1 MACIEACDRGE
12 LSAAVCLGGNLFGS
26 NPDSK
31 FAAKA
36 LGKLD
41 SIAYLSTTLNT
52 GHAWGTAKETLV
64 LPVLPRDEESQPTTQ
79 ESMFSYVR
87 LSEGGAA
94 RYPGPR
100 SEVSVLADLGRRLLG
115 ADGPVN
121 WAELESHE
129 RIRKLMAELIPGLE
143 PLADIDRT
151 RAEFHIAGRR
161 LDTPTFP
168 TASGKAQFQAVAL
181 PVAPA
186 VDVRLEPDATVSR
199 QLRLMTVRSEGQFNT
214 VVYEEEDVY
223 RGQERRDVIMIH
235 PSDIERMGLAR
246 DQRVTVRSAVGE
258 SARAAGAAF

>member
-1 MACIEACDRGE
+1 MACIEACERGE

-31 FAAKA
+31 FAARA

-100 SEVSVLADLGRRLLG
+100 SEVSVLAALG
-115 ADGPVN
+115 AGCLG
-121 WAELESHE
+121 A
-129 RIRKLMAELIPGLE
+129 
-143 PLADIDRT
+143 T
-151 RAEFHIAGRR
+151 GR
-161 LDTPTFP
+161 
-168 TASGKAQFQAVAL
+168 
-181 PVAPA
+181 
-186 VDVRLEPDATVSR
+186 
-199 QLRLMTVRSEGQFNT
+199 
-214 VVYEEEDVY
+214 
-223 RGQERRDVIMIH
+223 
-235 PSDIERMGLAR
+235 
-246 DQRVTVRSAVGE
+246 
-258 SARAAGAAF
+258 